1 MSRFKRT
8 TERIVTWFKEHPLLH
23 RVLNY
28 SKEHSLPGFQGVAI
42 YDVVHFTLLEFQ
54 RYDLFL
60 RANSIAFS
68 FFLSL
73 FPSLLVLFTLVPFAL
88 NLLAI
93 WFPELNEFQYIVAQS
108 IQSVM
113 PGQAGDMLIE
123 LMDEITSQP
132 RIGLL
137 SFGMIL
143 AIYFSS
149 NGMMAMMRGF
159 EKSYV
164 KTFRRRG
171 FLRKRL
177 IAIGLTGLI
186 GLFLFASTAFVILGD
201 TFIRWLTDLTRL
213 SRVATL
219 LVSVSRWVIMLLL
232 YYFTIG
238 TLFRYGAATYR
249 RFKYFSPGV
258 SLATVLS
265 LAASIAFSFYIDNF
279 NRYEIYNKFYG
290 SIATIIILMLWLQ
303 FNALFLLIGF
313 ELNASI
319 AVNRD
324 LREIVLEDEE
334 AEEEEE

>member
-1 MSRFKRT
+1 MNKLQRT
-8 TERIVTWFKEHPLLH
+8 VERVKNWIAEHPLLN
-23 RVLNY
+23 RVLTY

-42 YDVVHFTLLEFQ
+42 YDVFNFTLLEFK

-73 FPSLLVLFTLVPFAL
+73 FPGLLVLFTLVPFAL
-88 NLLAI
+88 NVLAI

-108 IQSVM
+108 IQSIM
-113 PGQAGDMLIE
+113 PGQAGDTLIE

-149 NGMMAMMRGF
+149 NGMIAMMTGF

-164 KTFRRRG
+164 KTFKRRG

-177 IAIGLTGLI
+177 VAIGLTGLV

-201 TFIRWLTDLTRL
+201 TFIRWLTDLFAL
-213 SRVATL
+213 PRVASF
-219 LVSVSRWVIMLLL
+219 LVNVSRWVIMLLL

-238 TLFRYGAATYR
+238 SLFRYGAATYR

-258 SLATVLS
+258 TLTTVLS
-265 LAASIAFSFYIDNF
+265 LTVSLAFSFYVDNF

-290 SIATIIILMLWLQ
+290 SIATIIIIMLWLQ

-324 LREIVLEDEE
+324 LREIVLEDKEL
-334 AEEEEE
+334 EEE